1 MYITYI
7 YIIYIY
13 IYNIYI
19 YIYIYNICELKLKLQ
34 GIKGLRKLV
43 WISLGEALQ
52 FRPELIL

>member
-7 YIIYIY
+7 YNNIYI
-13 IYNIYI
+13 IYI